1 MKVPETAAVLL
12 PLVRCQGHTLGS
24 EKFVKQEDLR
34 GSELSEGLA
43 EDGVGVELLEEGAGR
58 ETRETGRNI

>member
-24 EKFVKQEDLR
+24 KKFVEQEDLR

-43 EDGVGVELLEEGAGR
+43 EDGV
-58 ETRETGRNI
+58 